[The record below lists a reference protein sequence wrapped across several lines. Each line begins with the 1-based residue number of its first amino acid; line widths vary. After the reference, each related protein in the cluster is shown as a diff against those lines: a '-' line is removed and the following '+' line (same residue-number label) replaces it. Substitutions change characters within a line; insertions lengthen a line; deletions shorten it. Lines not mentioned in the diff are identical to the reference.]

1 MAQSELNQST
11 VLTIAGSDP
20 SGGAGIQA
28 DLKSIM
34 ANGGYGMAIP
44 TILTAQNTHGIET
57 IFSIPPDHIRQ
68 QLRVLFS
75 DIVPRAI
82 KIGALGTVDILKE
95 IIEELQDY
103 RGHIVW
109 DPILYST
116 SGTPLISTEAISL
129 AVSDLLPLCN
139 LITPNHFEYQNL
151 FTRTDLHT
159 PCLLT
164 NGDSNDA
171 IITDVLLQH
180 NQSEVRFTHPR
191 HETSNTHGTG
201 CTLSSSIATYLS
213 RGYSLEQSCLFGIEY
228 TQSLIAKSASHSI
241 GSGNGSL
248 YHEQHIKPFRS

>member
-1 MAQSELNQST
+1 MSHYQPNHPT
-11 VLTIAGSDP
+11 ILTLAGSDP

-57 IFSIPPDHIRQ
+57 IFPIAPEHIRQ
-68 QLRVLFS
+68 QIRVLFS
-75 DIVPRAI
+75 DILPHSI
-82 KIGALGTVDILKE
+82 KIGAIGTVDTLKV
-95 IIEELQDY
+95 IIHELQEY
-103 RGHIVW
+103 PGNIVW

-116 SGTPLISTEAISL
+116 SAPPLISTEAITL
-129 AVSDLLPLCN
+129 AFSELLPLCN
-139 LITPNHFEYQNL
+139 LITPNQFEYKEL
-151 FTRTDLHT
+151 FARTDLNT
-159 PCLLT
+159 PCLIT
-164 NGDSNDA
+164 NGDSCDA
-171 IITDVLLQH
+171 IITDVLLQP

-228 TQSLIAKSASHSI
+228 TQSLIARSASHSI

-248 YHEQHIKPFRS
+248 YHEQHIKPIRS